1 MIQAPV
7 SQVSVARMY
16 DALGVKTTK
25 CLAIMLMVTG
35 LLMAALQIVCTIIVE
50 EAEVRWTAHAAGSGI
65 WCGIIVFVSGV
76 IGLQLAH
83 KKTNAL
89 V

>member
-7 SQVSVARMY
+7 SQVSVAKMN

-35 LLMAALQIVCTIIVE
+35 LLMAALQIVCTITVGE
-50 EAEVRWTAHAAGSGI
+50 PSAHAAGSGI